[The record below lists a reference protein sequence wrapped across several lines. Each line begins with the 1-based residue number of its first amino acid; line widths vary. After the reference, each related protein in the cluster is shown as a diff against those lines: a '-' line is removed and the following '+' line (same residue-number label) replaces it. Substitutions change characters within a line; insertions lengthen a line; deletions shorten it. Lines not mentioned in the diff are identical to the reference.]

1 MLFAAVLFSAR
12 CLVPDDKYT
21 ENIKRVIM
29 ACKNCGTPESAVSAR
44 NGSVNNTGYSDNFF
58 MCACPEK
65 PGRPMKRP
73 AIQFMAY
80 KNTAKDLDDAVDII
94 KKKHPPLRPG
104 EPAVVLY
111 EVHAVDKDGN
121 ALEKID
127 HYDMILAVGGL
138 NGEDPMVIPSLR
150 EIDSMIKRIAPSDDK
165 IKEIVNTEIKSGTAK
180 ETIASIVSE
189 TVTTDPRIE
198 QKITEVVKKIGAVMS
213 WKDDSGNDGWDSEI
227 DGE

>member
-1 MLFAAVLFSAR
+1 
-12 CLVPDDKYT
+12 
-21 ENIKRVIM
+21 
-29 ACKNCGTPESAVSAR
+29 
-44 NGSVNNTGYSDNFF
+44 
-58 MCACPEK
+58 
-65 PGRPMKRP
+65 
-73 AIQFMAY
+73 
-80 KNTAKDLDDAVDII
+80 
-94 KKKHPPLRPG
+94 
-104 EPAVVLY
+104 
-111 EVHAVDKDGN
+111 
-121 ALEKID
+121 
-127 HYDMILAVGGL
+127 MILAVGGL
-138 NGEDPMVIPSLR
+138 NGEDPMVVPSLR